1 MKRKRNSKKLWR
13 NKLNKINLQIKN
25 NENLKE
31 KNQKRFSFFILWL
44 FFVFLIIVIWKII
57 IDLIFNYK

>member
-1 MKRKRNSKKLWR
+1 MKRKRDSKKLWR
-13 NKLNKINLQIKN
+13 NKLNKINTKIQN
-25 NENLKE
+25 NITGKE

-44 FFVFLIIVIWKII
+44 FFVFLILIVWKII